1 MLSNSI
7 KETIKKHALK
17 EMPKECCGVLVEGE
31 GEVVAFPCRNVSE
44 KPEKHFSILPTDYL
58 KASNEGRVKAIYHSH
73 NSTNDKFSPN
83 DILNSKG
90 HDLPFVLYCSLKD
103 SFSTF
108 DPKKSKTFLYDR
120 IFKIGETD
128 CYTVV
133 KEYYKDLGIELSDKP
148 LSRTDHTWHQQNP
161 RLIQELFDLNKN
173 NPNLPIMEL
182 PASTKLKK
190 HDVLVFEFIKG
201 AGPNHV
207 AVYLGNDE
215 IMHHPRNKYL
225 CIQPLNKTL
234 IKTISK
240 IYRHEQFS

>member
-1 MLSNSI
+1 MLSNST

-17 EMPKECCGVLVEGE
+17 ETPKECCGVLIEGE
-31 GEVVAFPCRNVSE
+31 GNIVAFPCRNVSE

-58 KASNEGRVKAIYHSH
+58 KASNKGRVKGIYHSH

-90 HDLPFVLYCSLKD
+90 HNLPFVLYCSPKD

-108 DPKKSKTFLYDR
+108 DPKKSKTFWYDKV
-120 IFKIGETD
+120 FKIGETD

-133 KEYYKDLGIELSDKP
+133 KEYYKDLGIELKGENNLGND
-148 LSRTDHTWHQQNP
+148 WHRKNP
-161 RLIQELFDLNKN
+161 ELIQQLFDLNKN
-173 NPNLPIMEL
+173 NPDLPIMEL
-182 PASTKLKK
+182 PPTASLRK
-190 HDVLVFEFIKG
+190 HDVIVFQFVKG

-207 AVYLGNDE
+207 AIYLGNGE
-215 IMHHPRNKYL
+215 ILHHPRNKFL
-225 CIQPLNKTL
+225 CIQELNKTL
-234 IKTISK
+234 SKTIFK